1 MSIAQGDNGILPDY
15 FIPIYFL
22 ALVFSIFLFLLLLAI
37 SVSCWSMV
45 YGAVD
50 TRLKMKDS
58 EKKAQH
64 QS

>member
-1 MSIAQGDNGILPDY
+1 MSIAEGDKGILPDY
-15 FIPIYFL
+15 FNVIYFL
-22 ALVFSIFLFLLLLAI
+22 ALVFSNFLYLLLLAI

-58 EKKAQH
+58 EKGVQY